1 MYSFFTLLPLEKTI
15 ALLYFYVA
23 GTCYHFSFFQED
35 NDMFRGTKHL
45 LFFVIFLFTLLNK
58 TIPYIDTM
66 IPDKTVICMGE
77 VDDDDDDPDFNWT

>member
-1 MYSFFTLLPLEKTI
+1 
-15 ALLYFYVA
+15 
-23 GTCYHFSFFQED
+23 
-35 NDMFRGTKHL
+35 MFRGTKHL

-58 TIPYIDTM
+58 TIPYIDTV